1 MITLLRLFGAL
12 LLGALAVASHAD
24 VAVIIHPDAPSQP
37 ARSDVMNIF
46 LGLDRSL
53 APVDLAGWT
62 EVRQQFYRELI
73 RKNEDQLKSY
83 WAARIFTGKGRPPRP
98 VADQAAMIELVA
110 SDPRAI
116 GYVDSAELDDRVQ
129 VLFILR

>member
-1 MITLLRLFGAL
+1 MITLLRLFGTL
-12 LLGALAVASHAD
+12 LLSAMAAASHAD
-24 VAVIIHPDAPSQP
+24 VAVIIHPDAPSRP
-37 ARSDVMNIF
+37 ARTDVINIY

-53 APVDLAGWT
+53 APVDLGNWN

-83 WAARIFTGKGRPPRP
+83 WATRIFTGKGRPPRP
-98 VADQAAMIELVA
+98 VADQAAMLDLVA

-116 GYVDSAELDDRVQ
+116 GYVDSDELDDRVQ